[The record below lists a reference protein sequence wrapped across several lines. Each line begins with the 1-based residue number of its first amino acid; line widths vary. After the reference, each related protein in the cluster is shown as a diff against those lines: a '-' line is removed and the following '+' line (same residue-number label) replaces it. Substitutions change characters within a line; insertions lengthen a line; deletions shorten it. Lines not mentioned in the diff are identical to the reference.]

1 MATYREILE
10 QAGARHGIPDGLMT
24 QLGGKESSYRPD
36 AVSPKGAVGLAQ
48 VMPGTYREMG
58 YTDEQMQQPEYQADA
73 GARYLSQ
80 MYQRFGNWRDA
91 LQAYHDGPGNMEK
104 ARRGEYTPGPEGRQ
118 YVDSRFSE
126 WTSDPATNNE
136 VEQRATSAKLHPQ
149 QDPDNLF
156 AQIESQSTG
165 RPVDSHVQDDPN
177 NPFAKIESQSTSIQ
191 SMAQEQPL
199 QSQAQDQG
207 FMSDLGSAA
216 AETGRGLLQAGVN
229 LVNIPASVA
238 DAVTSAGAWAGKQ
251 LGIGDGTY
259 NPAPRASTQ
268 GIEQGLGL
276 QPGSLTPQTTE
287 GKIFSEALPYLTPFG
302 IERAATQAPSIA
314 GRIAE
319 GTSRLLAE
327 NAVGSLAANSQQDD
341 AGNLAADLGFG
352 VATGGIVNAAARG
365 AGAAYRATKG
375 TVAPEAQ
382 QAIRF
387 AEQEG
392 VPLHTT
398 DILQPQSRVGRMA
411 QTTAENIPFAG
422 TSSMRA
428 TQQEARSQL
437 VQDYASIFGEYD
449 PSIVV
454 GSLKA
459 KSAGIKQAAGNRL
472 EQVQN
477 AMTGVNIQPSRAIQQ
492 IDTEIGN
499 LQKLGKVADNETI
512 GKLQA
517 YKDELTRN
525 AGASGPMAMDL
536 QQLSVLRSQFRQDV
550 KGERM
555 VMPTRSDAAIQR
567 VYRAMTGDIDNA
579 IGQNLGNDTLRRYK
593 QANAI
598 YADEAN
604 KLQNTRLKN
613 ILMKGDLTPE
623 VVNNMLFSKNKSEVQ
638 NLYNSVG
645 GIGRAQMRN
654 GIIGKAMEKSDGS
667 PDQFLRHLN
676 ITSNQTGIAF
686 KGQDAA
692 YIKGLKNYLDS
703 TRQASKAAVT
713 TPTGQQTIP
722 FILGIGSVTN
732 PALIGVG
739 GGYGILA
746 RIYES
751 EAGRNAMLRLA
762 NTPRGSTAFESALAD
777 AQRVINAIAQ
787 GSKSEALSK

>member
-1 MATYREILE
+1 MATYRELLE
-10 QAGARHGIPDGLMT
+10 QAGARHGIPEGLMT

-36 AVSPKGAVGLAQ
+36 AVSSKGARGLTQ
-48 VMPGTYREMG
+48 VMPGTYRGMG
-58 YTDEQMQQPEYQADA
+58 YTDEQMQNPEYQADA

-91 LQAYHDGPGNMEK
+91 LQAYHDGPGNVEK
-104 ARRGEYTPGPEGRQ
+104 AKRGEYTPGPEGRQ
-118 YVDSRFSE
+118 YVDNRFSQ
-126 WTSDPATNNE
+126 WTGDPSTNND

-149 QDPDNLF
+149 QDPDNPF
-156 AQIESQSTG
+156 AQIESQATG
-165 RPVDSHVQDDPN
+165 NPVEPHVQDDPN
-177 NPFAKIESQSTSIQ
+177 NPFAQIEQQSETTQ
-191 SMAQEQPL
+191 QPVQQQTQQPQQGQLQE
-199 QSQAQDQG
+199 QG
-207 FMSDLGSAA
+207 FMSDLGNAV

-229 LVNIPASVA
+229 VVNIPASVA
-238 DAVTSAGAWAGKQ
+238 DSVTSAGAWAGKQ

-259 NPAPRASTQ
+259 MPAPRVTTQ
-268 GIEQGLGL
+268 GLEQGLGL
-276 QPGSLTPQTTE
+276 QQGALTPQTTE
-287 GKIFSEALPYLTPFG
+287 GKIFSEALPYLTPVG
-302 IERAATQAPSIA
+302 IERAASQAPTVA

-319 GTSRLLAE
+319 GASRLLAE
-327 NAVGSLAANSQQDD
+327 NAVGSLAANSQQDN
-341 AGNLAADLGFG
+341 AENLATDLGLG
-352 VATGGIVNAAARG
+352 VATGGLVNAAGRGISAAYRGARG
-365 AGAAYRATKG
+365 AI
-375 TVAPEAQ
+375 APEAQ

-398 DILQPQSRVGRMA
+398 DVLQPQSRVGRMA

-437 VQDYASIFGEYD
+437 VQDYAARFGEYD

-477 AMTGVNIQPSRAIQQ
+477 AMSGVNIQPVRAIQQ
-492 IDTEIGN
+492 IDDEISSLG
-499 LQKLGKVADNETI
+499 KLGRVADQDTI
-512 GKLQA
+512 AKLQA
-517 YKDELTRN
+517 YKDELATGN
-525 AGASGPMAMDL
+525 MDL
-536 QQLSVLRSQFRQDV
+536 QQLSGLRSQFRQDV

-567 VYRAMTGDIDNA
+567 VYRAMTGDIDSA

-613 ILMKGDLTPE
+613 VLMKGDLTPE

-645 GIGRAQMRN
+645 RIGRAQMRN

-667 PDQFLRHLN
+667 PDQFLRQLN
-676 ITSNQTGIAF
+676 IMSNQTGIAF

-787 GSKSEALSK
+787 GAKSEALSE